1 MIIKITGICLIIICC
16 FLSGIKAS
24 DRLKRYCES
33 CNMLEEFLNR
43 ISIMIRYRNLN
54 VYSIISELKKSES
67 LSGLEFIKNLPDE
80 YDDSAESFSDL
91 WCRAIISDNGIGDEE
106 KSLLISFG
114 EKFGSSDISGELSGI
129 EMLMENIRI
138 TGEKRRREYEKKGRL
153 YRSAGLLAGVMTGI
167 LIL

>member
-1 MIIKITGICLIIICC
+1 MIIRITGICLIIICC

-67 LSGLEFIKNLPDE
+67 LSGLEFIKNLVETIWNGSHLYHYTLTPD
-80 YDDSAESFSDL
+80 
-91 WCRAIISDNGIGDEE
+91 N
-106 KSLLISFG
+106 
-114 EKFGSSDISGELSGI
+114 ELQDK
-129 EMLMENIRI
+129 E
-138 TGEKRRREYEKKGRL
+138 
-153 YRSAGLLAGVMTGI
+153 
-167 LIL
+167 